1 MIIAVDGPAASGKGT
16 LARAVASHYG
26 LRYLD
31 TGSLYRMVAVS
42 VLRAGGEPEDEPQ
55 AAQIALNLD
64 PTAFDDASLR
74 TAQAGT
80 AAAIVAA
87 FPSVRSA
94 ILDTQRKFA
103 ETPLGA
109 VLDGR
114 DIGTVVCPSADV
126 KLFVSA
132 SPEIRARR
140 RYAELKDRG
149 EDISYDQVLAE
160 LVKRDERDATRAV
173 SPLKQAEDAHLLD
186 TSELSIETAFARAV
200 TIIDAA
206 LDN

>member
-26 LRYLD
+26 VRYLD

-114 DIGTVVCPSADV
+114 DIGTVVCPGADV

-160 LVKRDERDATRAV
+160 LVKRDEQDATRAV

>member
-42 VLRAGGEPEDEPQ
+42 VLRAGGEPKDEPL

-64 PTAFDDASLR
+64 PKAFDDASLR
-74 TAQAGT
+74 TAQAGA

-94 ILDTQRKFA
+94 ILDTQRQFA
-103 ETPLGA
+103 ETPPGA

-114 DIGTVVCPSADV
+114 DIGTVVCPGADV

-140 RYAELKDRG
+140 RYAELKDRR
-149 EDISYDQVLAE
+149 EEISYDQVLAQ
-160 LVKRDERDATRAV
+160 LVKRDEQDSTRAV

-186 TSELSIETAFARAV
+186 TSELSIETAFECAV
-200 TIIDAA
+200 AIIDVA